1 MIRNFFSRLM
11 YGRYGSDQLNIFLFV
26 IFLAVVAGGYL
37 CPEFAGLLHPQHRL
51 SGGAVDRL
59 LPDHE
64 PQLQPPPGEND
75 AFLKVFGPL
84 IHWFKRKRNQAR
96 DKDHVYFK
104 CPTCSQVLRVPR
116 GKGKISITC
125 RNCGTVFR
133 RKRKMDRHPCP
144 PQPGGGVFCQGRP
157 DWFWENCRRFFEK
170 LHCGSQAQRPDFKRH
185 VGGFCL

>member
-1 MIRNFFSRLM
+1 MVKNESEWSIFVIRNFFSRLM

-26 IFLAVVAGGYL
+26 IFWLLWLVDIFVRNLLASSILSTVSLVV
-37 CPEFAGLLHPQHRL
+37 LLIAFFRIM
-51 SGGAVDRL
+51 SRNYSRRRA
-59 LPDHE
+59 
-64 PQLQPPPGEND
+64 END

-125 RNCGTVFR
+125 RNCGTVF
-133 RKRKMDRHPCP
+133 
-144 PQPGGGVFCQGRP
+144 Q
-157 DWFWENCRRFFEK
+157 EK
-170 LHCGSQAQRPDFKRH
+170 T
-185 VGGFCL
+185 